1 METMLDG
8 VREYAQDCPLAW
20 RGLPARMLVLSITT
34 RRRTGS
40 WLAEALAADSA
51 SRVVLEEVVGAAA
64 GLARL
69 RDEVFDAVLV
79 THEPGELD
87 ALALIEGYR
96 AGGADEP
103 IIVLGTQSEPEV
115 SALCY
120 EAGADGYLCV
130 TTATTRNLIW
140 MTARAVQRH
149 ELIRQN
155 QRLFQAEQSRIH
167 REHDEA
173 ERLLSQQR
181 ALISDIERFRLPE
194 TRADAASTDTPSG
207 PLPLPEPLLCHYRE
221 LLRTYV
227 IMGSGNLG
235 SELSRLAGLLIAAGL
250 TARETLQL
258 HLAVVEE
265 LVRGLGA
272 RSARHVMN
280 RADLLVL
287 EVMIHLAEGYRRRY
301 RERVDPRQ
309 QMLLPGFE
317 QAGGDH

>member
-1 METMLDG
+1 MEALLDAAG
-8 VREYAQDCPLAW
+8 DFTKETPIAW
-20 RGLPARMLVLSITT
+20 RGLPVRMRVLSITT

-51 SRVVLEEVVGAAA
+51 SRILLEEVVGAAA

-69 RDEVFDAVLV
+69 RDEAFDAVLV
-79 THEPGELD
+79 AHEVGELD
-87 ALALIEGYR
+87 ALTLIEGYR
-96 AGGADEP
+96 AGGAGEP
-103 IIVLGTQSEPEV
+103 IIVLGTQSEPEI

-120 EAGADGYLCV
+120 EVGADGYLCV
-130 TTATTRNLIW
+130 NTATTRNLIW

-155 QRLFQAEQSRIH
+155 RRLTRAEQSRIQ

-173 ERLLSQQR
+173 KRLLSQQR
-181 ALISDIERFRLPE
+181 ALIADIERFRLPE
-194 TRADAASTDTPSG
+194 VSADAAAAHVP
-207 PLPLPEPLLCHYRE
+207 PELLPLPEPLLCHYRE

-235 SELSRLAGLLIAAGL
+235 SELGRLARLLIVAGL
-250 TARETLQL
+250 SARETLQL
-258 HLAVVEE
+258 HLTVVEE

-287 EVMIHLAEGYRRRY
+287 EVMVHLAEGYRRRY
-301 RERVDPRQ
+301 REGVDPRQ

-317 QAGGDH
+317 QVSV

>member
-1 METMLDG
+1 MEATLDAA
-8 VREYAQDCPLAW
+8 RQFTKERTPAW
-20 RGLPARMLVLSITT
+20 HGLPARMRVLSITT

-51 SRVVLEEVVGAAA
+51 SEVLLEEAIGAAP

-79 THEPGELD
+79 THEPSELD
-87 ALALIEGYR
+87 ALGLIEGYR
-96 AGGADEP
+96 AGGATEP
-103 IIVLGTQSEPEV
+103 IIVLGTQSEPEI

-120 EAGADGYLCV
+120 EVGADGYLCV
-130 TTATTRNLIW
+130 NTATTRNLIW
-140 MTARAVQRH
+140 LTARAVQRH
-149 ELIRQN
+149 QLIRQN
-155 QRLFQAEQSRIH
+155 QRLAQAEQTRIQ

-173 ERLLSQQR
+173 ERLLGQQR
-181 ALISDIERFRLPE
+181 ALIADIERFRPPE
-194 TRADAASTDTPSG
+194 VPVDAPSTGAPAE
-207 PLPLPEPLLCHYRE
+207 PFPLPEPLLRHYRE

-227 IMGSGNLG
+227 IMGSGNLAG
-235 SELSRLAGLLIAAGL
+235 ELGRLAHLLIAAGL
-250 TARETLQL
+250 SARETLQL

-287 EVMIHLAEGYRRRY
+287 EVMVHLAEGYRHRY
-301 RERVDPRQ
+301 RERVDPRR

-317 QAGGDH
+317 SATA

>member
-1 METMLDG
+1 MEAMLHAT
-8 VREYAQDCPLAW
+8 REFTKTRSLAW
-20 RGLPARMLVLSITT
+20 QGLPARMRVLNITT

-51 SRVVLEEVVGAAA
+51 SQVLLEEVVGAAA
-64 GLARL
+64 GIARL

-87 ALALIEGYR
+87 ALGLIEGYR

-103 IIVLGTQSEPEV
+103 ILVLGTQSEPEI

-120 EAGADGYLCV
+120 EVGADGYLCV
-130 TTATTRNLIW
+130 NTATTRNLIW
-140 MTARAVQRH
+140 LTARAVQRH

-155 QRLFQAEQSRIH
+155 QRLAQAEQSRIQ

-173 ERLLSQQR
+173 QRLLGQQR
-181 ALISDIERFRLPE
+181 ALLSDIERFRLPDE
-194 TRADAASTDTPSG
+194 LAESEREAMAPS
-207 PLPLPEPLLCHYRE
+207 PIPLPEPLLCHYRE

-235 SELSRLAGLLIAAGL
+235 SELERLAKLLIDAGL
-250 TARETLQL
+250 SARETLQL
-258 HLAVVEE
+258 HLVVVEE

-287 EVMIHLAEGYRRRY
+287 EVMVHLAEGYRYRY
-301 RERVDPRQ
+301 YDRIYPREQ
-309 QMLLPGFE
+309 LLLPGFE
-317 QAGGDH
+317 LGTET

>member
-1 METMLDG
+1 M
-8 VREYAQDCPLAW
+8 R
-20 RGLPARMLVLSITT
+20 VLSITT

-51 SRVVLEEVVGAAA
+51 SQVLLEEVVGAAA
-64 GLARL
+64 GVARL

-87 ALALIEGYR
+87 ALGLIEGYR
-96 AGGADEP
+96 AGGSDEP
-103 IIVLGTQSEPEV
+103 ILVLGTQSEPEI

-120 EAGADGYLCV
+120 EVGADGYLCV
-130 TTATTRNLIW
+130 NTATTRNLIW
-140 MTARAVQRH
+140 LTARAVQRH

-155 QRLFQAEQSRIH
+155 HRLAQAEQSRIQ

-181 ALISDIERFRLPE
+181 ALLSDIERFRLPE
-194 TRADAASTDTPSG
+194 TSADSVQANSG
-207 PLPLPEPLLCHYRE
+207 LLPLPEPLLCHYRE

-235 SELSRLAGLLIAAGL
+235 SELERLARLLITAGL
-250 TARETLQL
+250 SARETLQL

-287 EVMIHLAEGYRRRY
+287 EVMVHLAEGYRYRY
-301 RERVDPRQ
+301 HDRVDPRRQ
-309 QMLLPGFE
+309 LLLPGFE
-317 QAGGDH
+317 

>member
-1 METMLDG
+1 MEAMLHATQEL
-8 VREYAQDCPLAW
+8 RNTRSIAW
-20 RGLPARMLVLSITT
+20 QGLPVRMRVLSITT

-51 SRVVLEEVVGAAA
+51 SQVLLEEVVGAAA
-64 GLARL
+64 GVARL

-87 ALALIEGYR
+87 ALGLIEGYR

-120 EAGADGYLCV
+120 EVGADGYLCV
-130 TTATTRNLIW
+130 NTATTRNLIW
-140 MTARAVQRH
+140 LTARAVQRH

-155 QRLFQAEQSRIH
+155 HRLAQAEQSRLQ

-181 ALISDIERFRLPE
+181 ALLSDIERFRLPE
-194 TRADAASTDTPSG
+194 AAACDNSEPTTLAPA
-207 PLPLPEPLLCHYRE
+207 PIPLPEPLLCHYRE

-235 SELSRLAGLLIAAGL
+235 RELERLAKLLITAGL
-250 TARETLQL
+250 SARETLQL
-258 HLAVVEE
+258 HLVVVEE

-287 EVMIHLAEGYRRRY
+287 EVMIHLAEGYRYRY
-301 RERVDPRQ
+301 HDRVDPRTQ
-309 QMLLPGFE
+309 LLLPGFE
-317 QAGGDH
+317 EATA